1 MDQVKKVLSPVCGL
15 VGTNK
20 QMLSLVLVGVVLV
33 SMLPVDKLLGTN
45 LKANLVSNFKGQMA
59 MVVSVVVALL
69 FLCLYLNNDVM
80 NLVLLLY
87 VCAIPPS
94 FSIFR

>member
-15 VGTNK
+15 VGKNK

-45 LKANLVSNFKGQMA
+45 LKANLVSNLKGQMA

-87 VCAIPPS
+87 VCAMPPS
-94 FSIFR
+94 FSVFK

>member
-1 MDQVKKVLSPVCGL
+1 MDQVKKVLTPVCAL
-15 VGTNK
+15 VGKNK
-20 QMLSLVLVGVVLV
+20 QMLSLVLVVAVLV

-45 LKANLVSNFKGQMA
+45 LKANVVANFKGQIA
-59 MVVSVVVALL
+59 MVVSVAVALL

-94 FSIFR
+94 FSVLK